1 MQPSFS
7 PQPPRF
13 SRSTRMFSPITLRIL
28 AVNMLALGILVIG
41 ILYLGEY
48 RRGLILSEVSGLEIQ
63 GEMFAAALGEGA
75 SIKQVDKNKTL
86 VFSVARQ
93 MVGRLVQK
101 GTRARLFALDSSLM
115 ADSGELI
122 RRSAENPIHQ
132 NESTIEK
139 GLRLAQEFSSKVLF
153 GEQDLPLYIEPPIQ
167 TASHFPEAAM
177 ALNGEY
183 GGMIRETV
191 DGGIMI
197 SVAVPVTRDNHIL
210 GALLL
215 SKGSEDIEGALFDV
229 RLHIFKVFLI
239 SFGVTIFLSLYFA
252 GTIARPLRK
261 LSKAAHTLR
270 TGMNQRDEIPD
281 LTKRNDEIGDL
292 SQALREMTQAL
303 WHRMDAIESF
313 AADVSHELKN
323 PLTSLRSAVETAA
336 RVDNPKA
343 QKRLMDI
350 IQHDVS
356 RLDRLI
362 TDISEA
368 SRVDAEMS
376 RAKTEDIDLC
386 AMLNTLVDIH
396 QAPKEADQANTTP
409 KLVLNAQGQGNY
421 HILGMEGRLVQV
433 FRNLIGNA
441 LTFSPKD
448 GTITLT
454 LASHKNSLNILIEDE
469 GPGIPPGNEEK
480 IFKRFYTERPETD
493 EFGNHSGLG
502 LAISKQIVEAH
513 GGTITAEN
521 KTDNQGKITGA
532 RFIVNLAKS

>member
-1 MQPSFS
+1 MHFHAPKINR
-7 PQPPRF
+7 PERI
-13 SRSTRMFSPITLRIL
+13 FSPITLRIL
-28 AVNMLALGILVIG
+28 AVNMLALGILVVG

-48 RRGLILSEVSGLEIQ
+48 RRGLILQEVSGLEIQ

-75 SIKQVDKNKTL
+75 SANHISENKAL
-86 VFSVARQ
+86 VFSAARK
-93 MVGRLVQK
+93 MVRRLVQK
-101 GTRARLFALDSSLM
+101 GTRARLFALDGSLM

-122 RRSAENPIHQ
+122 SRSAERPVYAYENL
-132 NESTIEK
+132 IEK
-139 GLRLAQEFSSKVLF
+139 GLRLAQEFSSRVIF
-153 GEQDLPLYIEPPIQ
+153 GEQDLPLYVEPPMQ
-167 TASHFPEAAM
+167 TASHFPEASM
-177 ALNGEY
+177 ALNGQY
-183 GGMIRETV
+183 GGMIRETTA
-191 DGGIMI
+191 GSIMI
-197 SVAVPVTRDNHIL
+197 SVAVPVTREDRVL

-215 SKGSEDIEGALFDV
+215 SKGSEDIETALFDV

-239 SFGVTIFLSLYFA
+239 SFGVTILLSLYFA
-252 GTIARPLRK
+252 GSIARPLRK

-270 TGMNQRDEIPD
+270 QGMNQRDEIPD

-292 SQALREMTQAL
+292 SEALRQMTQAL

-336 RVDNPKA
+336 RVDNPDA
-343 QKRLMDI
+343 QKRLMEI

-376 RAKTEDIDLC
+376 RAKAEQVDIH
-386 AMLNTLVDIH
+386 AMLDTLVDIH
-396 QAPKEADQANTTP
+396 QTPLETEGAETDAPHLK
-409 KLVLNAQGQGNY
+409 LNADPASNY
-421 HILGMEGRLVQV
+421 VIAGMEGRLVQV

-441 LTFSPKD
+441 ITFSPAK
-448 GTITLT
+448 GMITLSIT
-454 LASHKNSLNILIEDE
+454 QDKNSLNIQIKDQ

-480 IFKRFYTERPETD
+480 IFKRFYTERPEGD
-493 EFGNHSGLG
+493 AFGNHSGLG

-513 GGTITAEN
+513 GGTIHAEN
-521 KTDNQGKITGA
+521 CVADTGKIEGA
-532 RFIVNLAKS
+532 CFNVTLPIK